1 MVFVAT
7 IDALKPRRM
16 MTSHD
21 MLTHIAVTLESFG
34 ASRAQKEDVGMS
46 LLRVIVQLMDGSEF
60 LATFAANVLSLF
72 RKVFLSQM
80 FFQKMDKLESFRA
93 ILARISVNFVVVDA
107 VIFGHV
113 FGQIQFA
120 KRQPAVTAKDFL
132 HSRFDEFTQ
141 FRFSPFHRQVLIIV
155 FA

>member
-1 MVFVAT
+1 
-7 IDALKPRRM
+7 

-21 MLTHIAVTLESFG
+21 MLTHVTVTLESFG

-46 LLRVIVQLMDGSEF
+46 LLRVIVQLMDGGEF
-60 LATFAANVLSLF
+60 LAAFAANMLSLF

-80 FFQKMDKLESFRA
+80 FFQKVDKLESFRA
-93 ILARISVNFVVVDA
+93 ILARISVNFFVVDA

-132 HSRFDEFTQ
+132 HSRFDKFTQ
-141 FRFSPFHRQVLIIV
+141 FRFSLWVHQYV
-155 FA
+155 